1 MLAAVWRCWDSW
13 ARHHQAS
20 QLSVPSPGQ
29 GNTSWP
35 TQSRDQGVS
44 RDQEDTALHTE
55 QSIRDTSIYYIDRE
69 QNRLKECIFV
79 GKVYRNVHSL
89 KMLFYIY
96 FIIVYHV
103 MSSRNTSC
111 EWIIYNNR
119 ALQGCRITSPPRD
132 CDVTPGS

>member
-1 MLAAVWRCWDSW
+1 MGLCGREMDVLAAVWRCWDSW

-55 QSIRDTSIYYIDRE
+55 QSIRDTSTYYIPNTYTGCPVKLFPLSYLLFCRLLLMQIAKAGTFLKNLGNLLHDRHKNFE
-69 QNRLKECIFV
+69 NRI
-79 GKVYRNVHSL
+79 RN
-89 KMLFYIY
+89 
-96 FIIVYHV
+96 
-103 MSSRNTSC
+103 SRDN
-111 EWIIYNNR
+111 
-119 ALQGCRITSPPRD
+119 
-132 CDVTPGS
+132 